1 MHKKIMLQGTGSS
14 VGKTILTAGL
24 CRIFSQDGYKV
35 APFKSQNMAL
45 NSSVD
50 EDGKE
55 MSRAQVIQAEAA
67 NTKPKAFMNPILL
80 KPTGDNFSSQ
90 VILEGIVFKN
100 MQAKEYYENYDFFKK
115 IIKKNYDILKEN
127 FEICVLEGGGSPAE
141 INFRKTDLVNMGIA
155 EMVDSNVI
163 LIADIERGG
172 VFASIYGTLM
182 LLEKKDRNRIKG
194 YIINK
199 FRGDIDLLKDGI
211 KMLDKKLKSENL
223 DIPCLGILP
232 YTKIQI
238 ENEDSYNF
246 SKEDEKPKKDLN
258 IAIINFEKLS
268 NSTDFTSLLVY
279 EDVKLTYINTKEDL
293 NQDFDLIIL
302 PGSKNAIYDFS
313 IINTRKITDKIMEY
327 IKKGTPILGIHS
339 GFQMLGKSIKDLK
352 QIESSFLKAETLNIF
367 PMTTTMKEK
376 KFTKQISK
384 TLCNCTGILEGFD
397 GIVVSGCE
405 IHQGVTSGEASK
417 YSVTEEEDFTLI
429 CKDNIIGT
437 YIHGLFDSPKF
448 TRKFLNKLRELKG
461 LTPILEY
468 INMESY
474 QETEFKNLA
483 RLMRQNLDIKKIY
496 EILK

>member
-67 NTKPKAFMNPILL
+67 NTKPRVFMNPILL

-90 VILEGIVFKN
+90 VILEGIVYKN
-100 MQAKEYYENYDFFKK
+100 MQAKEYYEEYDFFKK
-115 IIKKNYDILKEN
+115 IIKRNYDILKEN
-127 FEICVLEGGGSPAE
+127 FEIGVLEGGGSPAE

-182 LLEKKDRNRIKG
+182 LLDKKDRNRIKG

-199 FRGDIDLLKDGI
+199 FRGDVDLLKDGI
-211 KMLDKKLKSENL
+211 KMLDEKLKSENL
-223 DIPCLGILP
+223 DVPCLGILP

-268 NSTDFTSLLVY
+268 NSTDL
-279 EDVKLTYINTKEDL
+279 D
-293 NQDFDLIIL
+293 
-302 PGSKNAIYDFS
+302 
-313 IINTRKITDKIMEY
+313 RK
-327 IKKGTPILGIHS
+327 S
-339 GFQMLGKSIKDLK
+339 
-352 QIESSFLKAETLNIF
+352 
-367 PMTTTMKEK
+367 
-376 KFTKQISK
+376 
-384 TLCNCTGILEGFD
+384 
-397 GIVVSGCE
+397 VV
-405 IHQGVTSGEASK
+405 
-417 YSVTEEEDFTLI
+417 
-429 CKDNIIGT
+429 
-437 YIHGLFDSPKF
+437 
-448 TRKFLNKLRELKG
+448 
-461 LTPILEY
+461 
-468 INMESY
+468 
-474 QETEFKNLA
+474 
-483 RLMRQNLDIKKIY
+483 
-496 EILK
+496 